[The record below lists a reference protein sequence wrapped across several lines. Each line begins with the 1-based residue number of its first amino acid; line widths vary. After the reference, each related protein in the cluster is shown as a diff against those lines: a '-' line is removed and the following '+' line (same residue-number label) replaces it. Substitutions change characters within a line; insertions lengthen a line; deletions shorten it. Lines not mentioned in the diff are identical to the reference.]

1 MDPLASWLRDQCEQR
16 NVSGTAAAVRAG
28 VNRSAVSAIMHGQ
41 RPGLEVC
48 KALARYFGVPPQYVL
63 TLAGHLPPDPTPEE
77 IDPESR
83 FTIQRLLEIL
93 ARMPKSRQRSWM
105 RSILS
110 LTELLIDAENGKGE
124 GAETVDE
131 ICSVVRKLPAHE
143 QDQILKFAQF
153 RLEYALSGGEES
165 GEGAGGGP
173 PD

>member
-1 MDPLASWLRDQCEQR
+1 
-16 NVSGTAAAVRAG
+16 
-28 VNRSAVSAIMHGQ
+28 
-41 RPGLEVC
+41 
-48 KALARYFGVPPQYVL
+48 
-63 TLAGHLPPDPTPEE
+63 
-77 IDPESR
+77 
-83 FTIQRLLEIL
+83 
-93 ARMPKSRQRSWM
+93 M

-131 ICSVVRKLPAHE
+131 LCSVVRKLPAYE

-153 RLEYALSGGEES
+153 RLEHAVSGREES